1 MLFDPVKSAE
11 PPIKLTICL
20 LSNESEFSLAFRVAN
35 FVSSF
40 AYVVLKF
47 TISFFFNHHLNLYQ
61 KIYYIEL
68 N

>member
-11 PPIKLTICL
+11 PPIKLSIYL

-35 FVSSF
+35 YVSSF

-47 TISFFFNHHLNLYQ
+47 TISFFISSSKFVSKNLLY
-61 KIYYIEL
+61 
-68 N
+68 

>member
-47 TISFFFNHHLNLYQ
+47 TISFFISLSKFVSKNLLY
-61 KIYYIEL
+61 
-68 N
+68 